1 MPVEQEGPAAVDV
14 RRLEDGS
21 AAQKRLVVRREDG
34 LVRANEPAPS
44 DGDGC
49 DIHRATATADTAGTR
64 YRPWLDETGLGSRH
78 WLN

>member
-1 MPVEQEGPAAVDV
+1 V
-14 RRLEDGS
+14 RV
-21 AAQKRLVVRREDG
+21 K
-34 LVRANEPAPS
+34 EPAPS